1 MRIGIQASYSGG
13 FQETAAEIR
22 DLEAAGLD
30 VAAVAEVYTFDA
42 VSQLGYLAAVTE
54 RIELLSGIFPIYSRT
69 PALTAMTAAG
79 LDFVSGGRFMLG
91 LGASGPQVIEG
102 WHGVPYD
109 APLQRTREIVEI
121 CRQVWRRER
130 LEHDGQE
137 VHGPA
142 ASRAGHR
149 AGQAAE
155 ADQHPG
161 ARADPGHARRA
172 RPEERRAG
180 RRDRRGWEPIFFY
193 PEKAA
198 SVWGE
203 SLAAGKAKR
212 DPRSGEL
219 QVVTGVPVAIG
230 DDVEE
235 LLDFVRPALALYIG
249 GMGARGK
256 NFYNDLAV
264 RYGYEAE
271 AKTIQDLYLDG
282 KKDEAAAAV
291 PDRAGAGVVAHRAGV
306 LRRRADRRLRRGRR
320 DHADAAAAGRQP
332 RGPPEDRGDDEARLR
347 RLVAPPAAT
356 AVRAVP
362 RRCRSVCQDR
372 RVHRDGS
379 PDSAPGPRDTKGPP
393 GPETLRGP
401 FVTAS

>member
-1 MRIGIQASYSGG
+1 MKLSMPIMYAGDPVQ
-13 FQETAAEIR
+13 TAAQVIAAEK
-22 DLEAAGLD
+22 AGLD
-30 VAAVAEVYTFDA
+30 NAWVAEVYTFDA

-54 RIELLSGIFPIYSRT
+54 RVELLSGIFPIYSRT

-79 LDFVSGGRFMLG
+79 LDFVSDGRFTLG

-130 LEHDGQE
+130 LDHQGKKYTVPLPADQGTGLGKPLKLINTPVRERIP
-137 VHGPA
+137 VMLAALGPKNVEL
-142 ASRAGHR
+142 
-149 AGQAAE
+149 AAE
-155 ADQHPG
+155 IAE
-161 ARADPGHARRA
+161 A
-172 RPEERRAG
+172 
-180 RRDRRGWEPIFFY
+180 WEPIFFF
-193 PEKAA
+193 PETAA
-198 SVWGE
+198 SVWGD

-212 DPRSGEL
+212 DPALGDL
-219 QVVTGVPVAIG
+219 QVITGVPVAIG
-230 DDVEE
+230 DDVEP

-291 PDRAGAGVVAHRAGV
+291 PEELVRSASLIGPESYVAERIAAFAEAGVSTLMLQPLDGTREG
-306 LRRRADRRLRRGRR
+306 RLKTV
-320 DHADAAAAGRQP
+320 
-332 RGPPEDRGDDEARLR
+332 ETMKRL
-347 RLVAPPAAT
+347 
-356 AVRAVP
+356 
-362 RRCRSVCQDR
+362 
-372 RVHRDGS
+372 GS
-379 PDSAPGPRDTKGPP
+379 
-393 GPETLRGP
+393 
-401 FVTAS
+401 